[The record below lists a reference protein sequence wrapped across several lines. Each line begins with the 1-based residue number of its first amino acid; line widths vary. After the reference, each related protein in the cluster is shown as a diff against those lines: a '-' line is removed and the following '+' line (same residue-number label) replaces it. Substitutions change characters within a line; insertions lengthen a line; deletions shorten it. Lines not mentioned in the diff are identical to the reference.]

1 MNRMLIVGNGFDL
14 EHDLKTA
21 YWNFREYLEE
31 NHLDFLIAFE
41 KMYNFYPVD
50 FGDPY
55 VGKDAQQKWEKNLKS
70 KLWESFEEAIGSPDI
85 GSMLNTSECI
95 LDNLDLDG
103 GNVGIEDTMDEY
115 WRNEYGFIK
124 QFPEY
129 VKEWI
134 EQISTK
140 DIVPRKQ
147 ALVNDEECICLS
159 FNYTDTLENVYHIGD
174 VLHIHGSVCK
184 NSWVE
189 PIMGHYNRENIEKH
203 KVAANKAGE
212 YFDEGEE
219 SIQKAIAEFLEPIN
233 KDTDEIIKNNQRFF
247 DQLSEIDSITI
258 VGWSVGRVDIP
269 YLRKVAESVK
279 AETIWHVYWHDE
291 KAEKMLEDA
300 FDQVGITLKYRDFN
314 PDTKF
319 WD

>member
-14 EHDLKTA
+14 EHGLKTA

-147 ALVNDEECICLS
+147 ALVNDIQPVHYLNENSTLRKDISDTFQRILKEGDKEETETQIMLKDYLLHELMFYKPYQGNFVNRNTNEKSKKCFCDECEWRYVPNVRGIGLKQAIPEHEIPNTGLLTTYSNSMDGIAEVSLC
-159 FNYTDTLENVYHIGD
+159 FEYNEIKHIIIPTLDEYRQLV
-174 VLHIHGSVCK
+174 
-184 NSWVE
+184 
-189 PIMGHYNRENIEKH
+189 ENIDLWKL
-203 KVAANKAGE
+203 G
-212 YFDEGEE
+212 
-219 SIQKAIAEFLEPIN
+219 
-233 KDTDEIIKNNQRFF
+233 
-247 DQLSEIDSITI
+247 
-258 VGWSVGRVDIP
+258 
-269 YLRKVAESVK
+269 
-279 AETIWHVYWHDE
+279 DE
-291 KAEKMLEDA
+291 KYDILSKIIVWE
-300 FDQVGITLKYRDFN
+300 QSRGDF
-314 PDTKF
+314 
-319 WD
+319 

>member
-1 MNRMLIVGNGFDL
+1 
-14 EHDLKTA
+14 
-21 YWNFREYLEE
+21 
-31 NHLDFLIAFE
+31 
-41 KMYNFYPVD
+41 
-50 FGDPY
+50 
-55 VGKDAQQKWEKNLKS
+55 
-70 KLWESFEEAIGSPDI
+70 
-85 GSMLNTSECI
+85 
-95 LDNLDLDG
+95 
-103 GNVGIEDTMDEY
+103 
-115 WRNEYGFIK
+115 
-124 QFPEY
+124 
-129 VKEWI
+129 
-134 EQISTK
+134 
-140 DIVPRKQ
+140 
-147 ALVNDEECICLS
+147 
-159 FNYTDTLENVYHIGD
+159 
-174 VLHIHGSVCK
+174 
-184 NSWVE
+184 
-189 PIMGHYNRENIEKH
+189 MGHYNRENIEKH
-203 KVAANKAGE
+203 KVAANRAGK

-319 WD
+319 WDRL

>member
-14 EHDLKTA
+14 EHGLKTA

-159 FNYTDTLENVYHIGD
+159 FN
-174 VLHIHGSVCK
+174 
-184 NSWVE
+184 
-189 PIMGHYNRENIEKH
+189 
-203 KVAANKAGE
+203 
-212 YFDEGEE
+212 
-219 SIQKAIAEFLEPIN
+219 
-233 KDTDEIIKNNQRFF
+233 
-247 DQLSEIDSITI
+247 
-258 VGWSVGRVDIP
+258 
-269 YLRKVAESVK
+269 
-279 AETIWHVYWHDE
+279 
-291 KAEKMLEDA
+291 
-300 FDQVGITLKYRDFN
+300 
-314 PDTKF
+314 
-319 WD
+319 